1 MNGQR
6 NRLLGQWGEELAARY
21 LIEHGYRIVDANWRC
36 RFGEIDLIAKEKGY
50 LCFVEVKLRKNDRMA
65 SAMEFVD
72 ARKQKKLRTTAQLY
86 LSIHP
91 IQEQPRFDVIEV
103 YAPDGLQTVKPEIH
117 HITNAF

>member
-65 SAMEFVD
+65 AAREFVD
-72 ARKQKKLRTTAQLY
+72 ARKQRNLRTAAQLY
-86 LSIHP
+86 LGIHP
-91 IQEQPRFDVIEV
+91 TQEQPRFDVIEI

>member
-1 MNGQR
+1 MSGQR
-6 NRLLGQWGEELAARY
+6 NHLLGQWGDELAARY
-21 LIEHGYRIVDANWRC
+21 LMKCGYQILDANWRC

-50 LCFVEVKLRKNDRMA
+50 ICFVEVKLRKNDRMA
-65 SAMEFVD
+65 SAAEFVD

-91 IQEQPRFDVIEV
+91 TQEQPRFDVIEI

-117 HITNAF
+117 HIINAF